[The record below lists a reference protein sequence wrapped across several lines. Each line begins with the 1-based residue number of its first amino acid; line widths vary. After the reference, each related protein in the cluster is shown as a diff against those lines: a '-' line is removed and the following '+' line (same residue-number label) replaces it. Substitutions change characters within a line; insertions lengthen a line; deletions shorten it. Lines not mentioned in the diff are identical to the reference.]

1 MEVDAGFNNFSTFF
15 AKLKGTYRMTDSPSN
30 IATRN
35 NSRGPFLFKCC
46 RVVYNKETNRLE
58 LPEEEVVGKDF
69 LRCKED
75 EEDVEDQEEKEES
88 YLIGKT
94 IYIEREG
101 IEG

>member
-1 MEVDAGFNNFSTFF
+1 
-15 AKLKGTYRMTDSPSN
+15 MTDSPSN

-69 LRCKED
+69 LRCKKGDEED
-75 EEDVEDQEEKEES
+75 EEEKEKS
-88 YLIGKT
+88 Y
-94 IYIEREG
+94 IYIYDHIYRKG
-101 IEG
+101 GDRGMMQW